1 MPKTCPTPSASR
13 HSTNRSDALRSAT
26 KPLSAPI
33 ATSGRRPCPATLGN
47 VPAPTMTRNL
57 RILSVAGVVFACA
70 PATADAAN
78 RFSIRGAGFGHGV
91 GMSQY
96 GAMGYASHGWDYR
109 RILAHYYSG
118 TGLGVLKEPR
128 DVRVLLQSTTG
139 SAAFSGASRAGG
151 RTLSP
156 ARTYYARGRAGG
168 QVQLLS
174 ASGRS
179 LAVVA
184 APLRATGPGLL
195 TLKGRA
201 GNGRTDGS
209 YRGALEFRGGTFG
222 GVNAINAVAV
232 DDYVKGV
239 IPLESPASWPVE
251 ALKAQ
256 AVAARTYALTTSK
269 GGDGFE
275 QYPDTRSQVY
285 GGAGA
290 EQPSTNAAADQ
301 TAGQLV
307 TYDGTPV
314 PTYFFSTSGG
324 RTEDVQNTPL
334 GTAPKPWLKSVEDEY
349 DSVSP
354 KHRWGPIRMSY
365 KAAKSRLGGLVKGRF
380 KGVKVVRRGSSP
392 RVVEADVIGSRGPVR
407 VNGAALRARFGL
419 NDTWAYFTSIKTRRT
434 PPPDDPTTG
443 GAIPGPVIARVPL
456 IAGLAGHVMPA
467 RKGASV
473 EVQRR
478 TGGRWVDVGS
488 AKVGRSGRYR
498 TGVPATGLYRVRYK
512 GDAGPAVRVR

>member
-1 MPKTCPTPSASR
+1 MA
-13 HSTNRSDALRSAT
+13 
-26 KPLSAPI
+26 
-33 ATSGRRPCPATLGN
+33 
-47 VPAPTMTRNL
+47 RNL
-57 RILSVAGVVFACA
+57 CILGLAGAVLACG
-70 PATADAAN
+70 PATADAAK
-78 RFSIRGAGFGHGV
+78 RFTIRGAGFGHGV

-96 GAMGYASHGWDYR
+96 GAMGYASHGWDYKA
-109 RILAHYYSG
+109 ILSHYYTG

-128 DVRVLLQSTTG
+128 DVRVLLQSTSG

-156 ARTYYARGRAGG
+156 AKTYYARGRAGG
-168 QVQLLS
+168 QVELRS
-174 ASGRS
+174 ARGRS
-179 LAVVA
+179 LATVP

-201 GNGRTDGS
+201 GNGRTDGT

-222 GVNAINAVAV
+222 GVNAINALPV
-232 DDYVKGV
+232 DEYVKGV
-239 IPLESPASWPVE
+239 IPLESPASWPIE

-269 GGDGFE
+269 AGAGFE
-275 QYPDTRSQVY
+275 HYPDTRSQVY
-285 GGAGA
+285 GGASA
-290 EQPSTNAAADQ
+290 EQPSTNLAADE

-307 TYDGTPV
+307 TFDGTPV

-324 RTEDVQNTPL
+324 RTEDVENTTL

-392 RVVEADVIGSRGPVR
+392 RVVEADVIGSRGHVR

-419 NDTWAYFTSIKTRRT
+419 NDTWAYFTSIKTRPT

-456 IAGLAGHVMPA
+456 IAGLAGHVVPA
-467 RKGASV
+467 RKDASV

-498 TGVPATGLYRVRYK
+498 TGVPAAGLYRVRYK

>member
-1 MPKTCPTPSASR
+1 
-13 HSTNRSDALRSAT
+13 
-26 KPLSAPI
+26 
-33 ATSGRRPCPATLGN
+33 
-47 VPAPTMTRNL
+47 MTRNL
-57 RILSVAGVVFACA
+57 RILSVAGVMFACA

-222 GVNAINAVAV
+222 GVNAINALPV
-232 DDYVKGV
+232 DEYVKGV
-239 IPLESPASWPVE
+239 IPLESPASWPIE

-275 QYPDTRSQVY
+275 HYPDTRSQVY
-285 GGAGA
+285 GGASA
-290 EQPSTNAAADQ
+290 EQPSTNLAADQ

-307 TYDGTPV
+307 TYEGTPV

-324 RTEDVQNTPL
+324 RTEDVENTTL
-334 GTAPKPWLKSVEDEY
+334 GTEPKPWLRSVEDDY

-354 KHRWGPIRMSY
+354 KHRWGPLRMSY
-365 KAAKSRLGGLVKGRF
+365 ASAGAKLRGLVNGSFR
-380 KGVKVVRRGSSP
+380 GVKVIRRGSSP
-392 RVVEADVIGSRGPVR
+392 RIVEAEVVGSRGRTR
-407 VNGAALRARFGL
+407 VDGATLRARFAL
-419 NDTWAYFTSIKTRRT
+419 NDTWAFFTSIKTRPT
-434 PPPDDPTTG
+434 PPPPATPDPGTG
-443 GAIPGPVIARVPL
+443 GAVPLVARVPD
-456 IAGLAGHVMPA
+456 IAGLAGRVIPA
-467 RKGASV
+467 RVGATV
-473 EVQRR
+473 AIERL
-478 TGGRWVDVGS
+478 TGGRWVTVGG
-488 AKVGRSGRYR
+488 AKVRRGGRYR
-498 TGVPATGLYRVRYK
+498 TGVPAPGLYRVRHR
-512 GDAGPAVRVR
+512 GETGPGVGVH

>member
-33 ATSGRRPCPATLGN
+33 ATSGRRPCPATLGKL
-47 VPAPTMTRNL
+47 PTRTMHRNL
-57 RILSVAGVVFACA
+57 CIIGVAGAVLACG
-70 PATADAAN
+70 PATADAAK
-78 RFSIRGAGFGHGV
+78 RFTIRGAGFGHGV

-96 GAMGYASHGWDYR
+96 GAMGYASHGWDYKA
-109 RILAHYYSG
+109 ILRHYYTG
-118 TGLGVLKEPR
+118 TGLGVLKDPR
-128 DVRVLLQSTTG
+128 DVRVLLQSTSG

-156 ARTYYARGRAGG
+156 AKTYYARGRAGG
-168 QVQLLS
+168 QVELRS
-174 ASGRS
+174 ARGRS
-179 LAVVA
+179 LATVP

-201 GNGRTDGS
+201 GNGRTDGT

-222 GVNAINAVAV
+222 GVNAINALPV
-232 DDYVKGV
+232 DEYVKGV
-239 IPLESPASWPVE
+239 IPLESPASWPIE

-256 AVAARTYALTTSK
+256 AVAARTYALTTNK
-269 GGDGFE
+269 GGDGFDH
-275 QYPDTRSQVY
+275 YPDTRSQVY

-290 EQPSTNAAADQ
+290 EQPSTNAAADA

-307 TYDGTPV
+307 TYDGVPV

-324 RTEDVQNTPL
+324 RTEDVENTTL
-334 GTAPKPWLKSVEDEY
+334 GFAPRDWLKSVEDKY

-365 KAAKSRLGGLVKGRF
+365 GAARSKLGGLVKGRF
-380 KGVKVVRRGSSP
+380 KGIKVVERGSSP
-392 RVVEADVIGSRGPVR
+392 RVVAADVIGSRGRTR
-407 VNGAALRARFGL
+407 VDGATLRARFGL
-419 NDTWAYFTSIKTRRT
+419 WDSWAYYTAIESRATT
-434 PPPDDPTTG
+434 PPADPDPATG
-443 GAIPGPVIARVPL
+443 GVPGPVVARVAA
-456 IAGLAGHVMPA
+456 IAGIRGSVVPA
-467 RKGASV
+467 AEGARV
-473 EVQRR
+473 RIQRR

-488 AKVGRSGRYR
+488 TRVGRGGRY
-498 TGVPATGLYRVRYK
+498 
-512 GDAGPAVRVR
+512 